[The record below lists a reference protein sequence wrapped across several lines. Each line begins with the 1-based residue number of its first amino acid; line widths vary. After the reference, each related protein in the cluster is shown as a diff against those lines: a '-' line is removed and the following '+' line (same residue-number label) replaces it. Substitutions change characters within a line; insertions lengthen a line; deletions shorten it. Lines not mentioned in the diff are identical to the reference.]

1 MADRI
6 VVLRNGTI
14 EEQGSHEELVTNGG
28 LYEELF
34 SMQAQGYR

>member
-1 MADRI
+1 
-6 VVLRNGTI
+6 VLRHGKV
-14 EEQGSHEELVTNGG
+14 EESGSHEELLVRKG